1 VEPQHQDHDSVIVR
15 ASNEHNFG
23 FIGIQLV
30 TVDADL
36 SLPSASFHL
45 RRPMDQSYQ
54 SKLPAFQE

>member
-1 VEPQHQDHDSVIVR
+1 VIVR